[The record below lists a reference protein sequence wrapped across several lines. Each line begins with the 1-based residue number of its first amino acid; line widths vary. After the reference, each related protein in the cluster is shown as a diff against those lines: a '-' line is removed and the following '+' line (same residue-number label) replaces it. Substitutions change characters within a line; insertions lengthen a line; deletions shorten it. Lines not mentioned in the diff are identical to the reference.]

1 MWSTSYSYL
10 RTLLHAANCKAPYRH
25 QPNELKYHH
34 QILENCWLY
43 AVIYQTQ
50 IFQNSRAL
58 FGEILKNFLVIY
70 QTACIHYS
78 RFTPIS
84 KLENLSS

>member
-1 MWSTSYSYL
+1 MALVCTKRNITDMWSTSYSYL
-10 RTLLHAANCKAPYRH
+10 RTLLHATNCKAPYRH

-50 IFQNSRAL
+50 IFQTVEHCLAK
-58 FGEILKNFLVIY
+58 F
-70 QTACIHYS
+70 
-78 RFTPIS
+78 
-84 KLENLSS
+84 